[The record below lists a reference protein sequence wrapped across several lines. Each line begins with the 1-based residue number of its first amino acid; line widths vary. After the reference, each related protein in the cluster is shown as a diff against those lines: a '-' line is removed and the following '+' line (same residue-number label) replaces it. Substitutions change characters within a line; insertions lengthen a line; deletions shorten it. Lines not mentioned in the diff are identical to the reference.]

1 MHSQWPSISFS
12 AEAIQE
18 PAVLD
23 AVQQVHQGEA
33 VVPSLQALQLQIN
46 QYCNCMGCSDA
57 RLLASGM
64 CLHQLTRAALPD
76 LPT

>member
-1 MHSQWPSISFS
+1 MHSQWPSISYS

-46 QYCNCMGCSDA
+46 QYCKDAVMQGC
-57 RLLASGM
+57 
-64 CLHQLTRAALPD
+64 LPQACAYIN
-76 LPT
+76 